1 MTGHPRN
8 MVSFLPSPSC
18 PLLHCLHRHL
28 SLLPSLLTTPAP
40 PIFSSP
46 LANFSNPCHYSQS
59 SDVEI
64 VGIPEE
70 LDITSLRGRGLQPDE
85 EELPEGD
92 APPTDPEPV
101 AVEIDE
107 GIVMQLVSMGFD
119 VEGCKKAV
127 FHTKNRGN
135 QGNLETSCNQGNL

>member
-1 MTGHPRN
+1 
-8 MVSFLPSPSC
+8 MVSFLPLPLVPYSIVFIFIYLSCLLCSPRLLHLLPPFSPS
-18 PLLHCLHRHL
+18 L
-28 SLLPSLLTTPAP
+28 SPTSLIPDSRT
-40 PIFSSP
+40 F
-46 LANFSNPCHYSQS
+46 CHYFQS

-135 QGNLETSCNQGNL
+135 QGNLEASCN